1 LLKVATSFFLITI
14 CGREQVAQIRGK
26 AIYKI
31 TDVALIPLS
40 SQDEAQQALT
50 SAREHAQRQNK
61 ARTEEDESTDT
72 ESEGDDTLSATDSLV
87 DAAPTPPKETKDPLT
102 GQRGVLERR
111 TSVAQDVIR
120 NKGMYG
126 RFAERWFSKKGWSTE
141 SRRVQGLSSEE
152 DLAASKKPKDVEST
166 VPEETEH
173 AVTTSDNK
181 ALPVAD
187 KEAPEAV
194 NPEEIP
200 KALEGQKDSTTV
212 ALLPK
217 ILRTTK
223 MYFGSGNF
231 FFSYDYDISR
241 GIGQQQ
247 SQSSLP
253 LFLQTD
259 PLVSQFLASI

>member
-1 LLKVATSFFLITI
+1 
-14 CGREQVAQIRGK
+14 
-26 AIYKI
+26 
-31 TDVALIPLS
+31 
-40 SQDEAQQALT
+40 
-50 SAREHAQRQNK
+50 
-61 ARTEEDESTDT
+61 
-72 ESEGDDTLSATDSLV
+72 
-87 DAAPTPPKETKDPLT
+87 
-102 GQRGVLERR
+102 
-111 TSVAQDVIR
+111 
-120 NKGMYG
+120 
-126 RFAERWFSKKGWSTE
+126 
-141 SRRVQGLSSEE
+141 
-152 DLAASKKPKDVEST
+152 
-166 VPEETEH
+166 
-173 AVTTSDNK
+173 
-181 ALPVAD
+181 VAD